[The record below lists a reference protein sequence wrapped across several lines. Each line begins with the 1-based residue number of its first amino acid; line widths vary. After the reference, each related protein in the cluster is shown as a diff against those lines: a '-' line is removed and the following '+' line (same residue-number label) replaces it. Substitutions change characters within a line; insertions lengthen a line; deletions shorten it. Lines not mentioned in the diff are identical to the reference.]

1 MQKLAPSQH
10 RGGSHEPGFTP
21 VILIHL
27 GAASAALVL
36 AITVFLGF
44 SHQPLLK
51 AITSEA
57 ALQAVTEINSMLMT
71 GDWWLAKSD

>member
-1 MQKLAPSQH
+1 MNQ
-10 RGGSHEPGFTP
+10 EFTP
-21 VILIHL
+21 VILIHP

-36 AITVFLGF
+36 GFTVFMGF

-51 AITSEA
+51 VITSEA
-57 ALQAVTEINSMLMT
+57 ALLAVTEINSMLMT